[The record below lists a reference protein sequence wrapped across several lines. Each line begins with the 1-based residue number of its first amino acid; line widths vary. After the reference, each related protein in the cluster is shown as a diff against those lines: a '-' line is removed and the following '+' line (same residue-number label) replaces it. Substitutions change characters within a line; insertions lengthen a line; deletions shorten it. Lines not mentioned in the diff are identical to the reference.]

1 MKKNSILVMTALIS
15 LLTSC
20 EEKGLDM
27 VLSDKSIGINA
38 TLCDFVDN
46 SAVSQES
53 QKMYKVTTRAI
64 ETTSSNLDCFYL
76 SSFMNDDDNYMSNVP
91 YLKQNSVW
99 STTAGK
105 FYWPVEGD
113 LHFYGYAPE
122 TPGKSGIFQLDK
134 DAQTLTDFSPKDAAA
149 DQKDFV
155 YCYTKGE
162 IGTNGT
168 TDMNMNFK
176 HALSNITVA
185 AKNDSPDYTVGVT
198 GVRIGNVKGK
208 GTFTFPAVGSTN
220 NEGSWSLSNETTDNV
235 SYETTW
241 TNAAL
246 LGRSA
251 SMMDASNEAFMLL
264 PQQLVKAD
272 KASDKAYIALKV
284 NINATTGQTLYND
297 WAYIGIDT
305 DWKMGKRYNYTLDF
319 TNGAGQQ
326 NNGDPVLVLI
336 KGTSNS
342 SNSFWININESKM
355 VYVDANGKFVFN
367 VGPYSSVTNMHDMFQ
382 SCGSLTSLDLSG
394 WNTSNVTDMNGMFR
408 SCNSLTS
415 LDLSGWDTSSVTN
428 MRGMFIYCHSLTS
441 LDVSHFNT
449 SNVTDMSHMFESCE
463 SLTSLDLSGFN
474 TEKVTDMSYMFRS
487 CNSLTSLDL
496 SGFNTSKVFN
506 MSYMFRSCNSLTS
519 LDLSGWD
526 TSKVTNMYGMFIY
539 CHSLTS
545 LDLSG
550 WDTSSVTN
558 MSEMFESCESLTSL
572 DLSGWDTSKVTNMYE
587 MFYGCTS
594 LKTIRMV
601 GCSEATINKIKAH
614 LATDGITSCTIV
626 TE

>member
-176 HALSNITVA
+176 HALSNITIA

-284 NINATTGQTLYND
+284 NINATTGQTLYKD

-342 SNSFWININESKM
+342 SNSFRININGSKN
-355 VYVDANGKFVFN
+355 VYVDSNGKFVFN
-367 VGPYSSVTNMHDMFQ
+367 VGPYSSVTSMYEMFRNCRSLTSLDLSNFNTSNVTNMGSMF
-382 SCGSLTSLDLSG
+382 SGCNSLTSLDLSG
-394 WNTSNVTDMNGMFR
+394 WNTSNVTDMEQMFQY
-408 SCNSLTS
+408 CNSLTS
-415 LDLSGWDTSSVTN
+415 LDLSGW
-428 MRGMFIYCHSLTS
+428 
-441 LDVSHFNT
+441 NT
-449 SNVTDMSHMFESCE
+449 SNVTDMSSMFWDCRSLTSLDLSGWNTSNVTDMSSMFHNCRSLTSLDVSGFNTEKVTDMLSMFFYCK

-474 TEKVTDMSYMFRS
+474 TEKVTVMYQMFDH
-487 CNSLTSLDL
+487 CTNLT
-496 SGFNTSKVFN
+496 T
-506 MSYMFRSCNSLTS
+506 

-526 TSKVTNMYGMFIY
+526 
-539 CHSLTS
+539 L
-545 LDLSG
+545 
-550 WDTSSVTN
+550 SSVTD
-558 MSEMFESCESLTSL
+558 MGSMF
-572 DLSGWDTSKVTNMYE
+572 W
-587 MFYGCTS
+587 GCTS

-601 GCSEATINKIKAH
+601 GCSEATINKIKAQ

>member
-1 MKKNSILVMTALIS
+1 MLRFSWLNNRIPFSNVNFKGISNCGPFLFSNFILLHQNNNIIYKNMKKNSILVMTVLIS

-20 EEKGLDM
+20 EENGLDM

-99 STTAGK
+99 STPAGK

-113 LHFYGYAPE
+113 LHFYGYAPK
-122 TPGKSGIFQLDK
+122 TPGKSGDFQLDK
-134 DAQTLTDFSPKDAAA
+134 DAQTLTGFSPEDAASK
-149 DQKDFV
+149 QKDFV

-168 TDMNMNFK
+168 TDMNMKFK

-220 NEGSWSLSNETTDNV
+220 NDGSWSLSNETSDNV
-235 SYETTW
+235 SYETLW
-241 TNAAL
+241 TDASL
-246 LGRSA
+246 LGSSA

-264 PQQLVKAD
+264 PQQLEKATQ
-272 KASDKAYIALKV
+272 ASSKAYIALKV
-284 NINATTGQTLYND
+284 DINATSGQNLYND

-305 DWKMGKRYNYTLDF
+305 DWKMGKRYDYTLDF

-342 SNSFWININESKM
+342 SKPFRINIRGGAQ
-355 VYVDANGKFVFN
+355 VLVDSNGEWVFN
-367 VGPYSSVTNMHDMFQ
+367 VRPYSGVTSMSQMFYNCRSLTSLDLSHFNTSNVTSMSQMFYNCRSLTSLDLSHFDTSNVTNMRGMFYN
-382 SCGSLTSLDLSG
+382 CNSLTSLDLSG
-394 WNTSNVTDMNGMFR
+394 WNTSKVTSMSQMF
-408 SCNSLTS
+408 SACSSLTS
-415 LDLSGWDTSSVTN
+415 LDLSGW
-428 MRGMFIYCHSLTS
+428 
-441 LDVSHFNT
+441 NT
-449 SNVTDMSHMFESCE
+449 SKVTHMTDMFWGCS
-463 SLTSLDLSGFN
+463 
-474 TEKVTDMSYMFRS
+474 
-487 CNSLTSLDL
+487 SLTSLDL
-496 SGFNTSKVFN
+496 SGFNTSKVIE
-506 MSYMFRSCNSLTS
+506 MDYMFFDC
-519 LDLSGWD
+519 
-526 TSKVTNMYGMFIY
+526 TN
-539 CHSLTS
+539 
-545 LDLSG
+545 
-550 WDTSSVTN
+550 
-558 MSEMFESCESLTSL
+558 
-572 DLSGWDTSKVTNMYE
+572 
-587 MFYGCTS
+587 
-594 LKTIRMV
+594 LKIIKMV
-601 GCSEATINKIKAH
+601 GCSEATINKIKAQ
-614 LATDGITSCTIV
+614 LATDGITSYTIV

>member
-176 HALSNITVA
+176 HALSNITIA

-284 NINATTGQTLYND
+284 NINATTGQTLYKD

-342 SNSFWININESKM
+342 SNSFRININGSKN
-355 VYVDANGKFVFN
+355 VYVDSNGKFVFN
-367 VGPYSSVTNMHDMFQ
+367 VGPYSSVTNMSDMFQ

-394 WNTSNVTDMNGMFR
+394 WNTSNVTDMNYMFSHCSFKSLDLSHFDTSNVTDMHAMFR
-408 SCNSLTS
+408 SCKSLTTLDLSGWDVSNVTDMLSMFNSCSSLNTLDLSGWNTNSVTDMSHMFEDCTNLTS
-415 LDLSGWDTSSVTN
+415 LDLSGWDVSNVTD
-428 MRGMFIYCHSLTS
+428 MLSMFNSCKSLTS
-441 LDVSHFNT
+441 LDI
-449 SNVTDMSHMFESCE
+449 
-463 SLTSLDLSGFN
+463 
-474 TEKVTDMSYMFRS
+474 
-487 CNSLTSLDL
+487 
-496 SGFNTSKVFN
+496 
-506 MSYMFRSCNSLTS
+506 
-519 LDLSGWD
+519 SGWNISQV
-526 TSKVTNMYGMFIY
+526 TSMRF
-539 CHSLTS
+539 
-545 LDLSG
+545 
-550 WDTSSVTN
+550 
-558 MSEMFESCESLTSL
+558 
-572 DLSGWDTSKVTNMYE
+572 
-587 MFYGCTS
+587 MFYYCNS

-601 GCSEATINKIKAH
+601 GCSEETINKIK
-614 LATDGITSCTIV
+614 GVMPSGCSIV